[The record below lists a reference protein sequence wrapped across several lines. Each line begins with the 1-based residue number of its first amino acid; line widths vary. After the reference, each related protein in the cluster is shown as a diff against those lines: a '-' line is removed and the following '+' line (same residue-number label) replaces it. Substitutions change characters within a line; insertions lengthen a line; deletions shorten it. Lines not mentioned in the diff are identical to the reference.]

1 VNRRQKLPTYLRPR
15 SPHGARAAAVQFIND
30 KGPEHG
36 QHGWTWQRMTNASY
50 LTQHGKTRPNSC
62 SHVSAHAD
70 VAVEIDYEP
79 QNLEWGCKMSH
90 RCSENTAQNS
100 PGHTPFQV
108 KCFFSV
114 EGEAIHPAQGASPV
128 GANFRLKLNVLDP
141 PVRTPEKILPPGRC
155 NYVEVILIENKRLSG
170 FSDTL

>member
-1 VNRRQKLPTYLRPR
+1 MQNVPQMFGKYRSEFTRTYAI
-15 SPHGARAAAVQFIND
+15 S
-30 KGPEHG
+30 
-36 QHGWTWQRMTNASY
+36 
-50 LTQHGKTRPNSC
+50 
-62 SHVSAHAD
+62 
-70 VAVEIDYEP
+70 
-79 QNLEWGCKMSH
+79 
-90 RCSENTAQNS
+90 SEM
-100 PGHTPFQV
+100 
-108 KCFFSV
+108 FFSV

>member
-1 VNRRQKLPTYLRPR
+1 VNRRHKLPTYLRPR

-62 SHVSAHAD
+62 SHVRAHAD

-108 KCFFSV
+108 KCFFRGGGS
-114 EGEAIHPAQGASPV
+114 
-128 GANFRLKLNVLDP
+128 N
-141 PVRTPEKILPPGRC
+141 TPCPRCFPGGSQFSTQT
-155 NYVEVILIENKRLSG
+155 KRSG
-170 FSDTL
+170 SACAYPRKNSTTGPM